1 MLNSL
6 FGAFLFLLLIVAIL
20 VVYVYVA
27 TIVIRYTLFFFRYLK
42 PITRI
47 IIIIMF
53 ILVTIFNQTILTAVG
68 IIWFVVWTT
77 HLLYKNRN
85 NEKGWLKEKIKN
97 LIIPP
102 KEIFLVGSRKTVM
115 LFVVGLFLI
124 NTSYW
129 LKERAEWV
137 NEKHAYLDA
146 KEYYAV
152 GNVLL
157 FYRAISASIL
167 SPENNLLQP
176 LEWLQRAIVSKG
188 VSLIPKEDAEWA
200 MWEYRFFWYL
210 YIRNTH
216 IPQQAHNL
224 LGKIVTYNTYMK
236 PWITDMLDDI
246 YRGLDDLANKSM
258 KDAVFENEKYLAYP
272 TLGMYYDFG
281 YAAYYSK
288 NLNASGSMYNFVK
301 VKDAIIPLQN
311 SVRWM
316 EKMQSEWETHP
327 EALKE
332 INAKPRLQIAQQT
345 TILLNLMHIL
355 NNKMYQGTFQ
365 CDDPWL
371 LKVYP
376 YSKAFNAKDAP
387 LTKVSKEEQ
396 FIYTV
401 ANRSLD
407 MVSYTA
413 HKLCGYRRLK
423 GDSGY
428 MAVDSFEHRP
438 LDGNIIDTYQLYYY
452 AKKGLEEHN
461 KTQNQIIRG
470 E

>member
-1 MLNSL
+1 M
-6 FGAFLFLLLIVAIL
+6 
-20 VVYVYVA
+20 
-27 TIVIRYTLFFFRYLK
+27 
-42 PITRI
+42 
-47 IIIIMF
+47 
-53 ILVTIFNQTILTAVG
+53 FNQTILTAVG
-68 IIWFVVWTT
+68 IIWFVIWIIY
-77 HLLYKNRN
+77 LFYKNRDS
-85 NEKGWLKEKIKN
+85 EKGWFKEKIKD

-102 KEIFLVGSRKTVM
+102 KEMFLVGSRKTVM

-216 IPQQAHNL
+216 IPKQAHNL

-246 YRGLDDLANKSM
+246 YKGLDDLANKPM

-301 VKDAIIPLQN
+301 VEDAIIPLQN

-316 EKMQSEWETHP
+316 EKMQSEWEAHP

-355 NNKMYQGTFQ
+355 NNKMYQGTFR

-387 LTKVSKEEQ
+387 LTKVSEEEQ

-401 ANRSLD
+401 ANRQLE

-413 HKLCGYRRLK
+413 YKLCGYERLK
-423 GDSGY
+423 GDTSNI
-428 MAVDSFEHRP
+428 VEEHKDDP
-438 LDGNIIDTYQLYYY
+438 VDGNITIVYQLYYY